1 MATIVI
7 LPLNSHRVSMHSM
20 ELALH
25 WILSEKRSFLALKHT
40 SSKKSLCWKVLYSE
54 KDKSFARLVFEED
67 SPQQS

>member
-1 MATIVI
+1 
-7 LPLNSHRVSMHSM
+7 MHSM

-54 KDKSFARLVFEED
+54 KEKSFARLVFEED